1 MNKTPK
7 FFLISNTANF
17 FNSFMLH
24 HIKELSKKYNVFILC
39 LHANS
44 LKKKVTKNVSL
55 INLDLKRNID
65 LLSDLKVFF
74 KILYLFL
81 KIKPKISISFTPKI
95 GLMVSVVSFITRT
108 SNRIHWFTG
117 QFWVHKKGLV
127 KFFCKFADKLI
138 FILNHKVLIDSHSQ
152 KNFLIKENII
162 SNKQSFV
169 IHKGSVGG
177 VDIKK
182 FKSKKSIRNKLRKK
196 YSISKKTF
204 IFLYLGRIKKEKGIL
219 ELIKAYNQIKNNP
232 QILLVIVGPIEEKN
246 LIPYIK
252 YDKKILYFDFT
263 KNPEFF
269 FSLAD
274 VLCLPS
280 YREGFGTVVIEAA
293 SCGIPAICS
302 NIFGL
307 RDAVTANKTGLFHKV
322 KNVSDLKKKM
332 LFLINNKKLV
342 KKFGKL
348 AKIKAHNDFNQ
359 SLVTKKLINFLIS
372 NVRNDDN

>member
-24 HIKELSKKYNVFILC
+24 HIKELSKKYNVFIFC

-44 LKKKVTKNVSL
+44 LKKKVSKNVSL

-269 FSLAD
+269 FFFS
-274 VLCLPS
+274 
-280 YREGFGTVVIEAA
+280 
-293 SCGIPAICS
+293 
-302 NIFGL
+302 
-307 RDAVTANKTGLFHKV
+307 
-322 KNVSDLKKKM
+322 
-332 LFLINNKKLV
+332 
-342 KKFGKL
+342 
-348 AKIKAHNDFNQ
+348 
-359 SLVTKKLINFLIS
+359 
-372 NVRNDDN
+372 